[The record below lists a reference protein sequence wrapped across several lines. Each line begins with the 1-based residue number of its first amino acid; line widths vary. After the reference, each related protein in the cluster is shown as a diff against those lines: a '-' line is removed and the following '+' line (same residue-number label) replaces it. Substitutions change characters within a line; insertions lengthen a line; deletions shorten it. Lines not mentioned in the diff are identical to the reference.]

1 MVRVSVRAVAA
12 LLASVTVLPIAL
24 AGTPALA
31 AAPAGNEAAAADF
44 IKDLADRAYQV
55 LRQNSNDKAAVR
67 AEFRRMLKE
76 NFAIEEIG
84 NKLIRR
90 QQGKITKAQY
100 DAYMAAFPDYV
111 VDTYTDN
118 LFEYVDSKLQVIRTV
133 PRGSRGNVDVYTRIT
148 RNDGAQPIDAIWSVK
163 KEGGKFLIN
172 NLTVAGVNLSLT
184 QEADFNS
191 FIARNG
197 FDALVQFMR
206 DASKKSA

>member
-67 AEFRRMLKE
+67 AELRRMLKE

-100 DAYMAAFPDYV
+100 DAYMAAFPDYAIG
-111 VDTYTDN
+111 TAH
-118 LFEYVDSKLQVIRTV
+118 
-133 PRGSRGNVDVYTRIT
+133 VYT
-148 RNDGAQPIDAIWSVK
+148 
-163 KEGGKFLIN
+163 
-172 NLTVAGVNLSLT
+172 TVTNAHIVC
-184 QEADFNS
+184 
-191 FIARNG
+191 R
-197 FDALVQFMR
+197 
-206 DASKKSA
+206 